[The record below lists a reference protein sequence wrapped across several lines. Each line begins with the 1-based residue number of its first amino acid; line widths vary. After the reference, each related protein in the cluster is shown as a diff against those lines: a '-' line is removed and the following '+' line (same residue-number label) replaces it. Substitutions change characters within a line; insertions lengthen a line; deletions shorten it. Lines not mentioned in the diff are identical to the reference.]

1 MKTNIKVLA
10 AGFVALAFSVSSNA
24 NLSILDSF
32 EYTDNYYPSDTTDYQ
47 NVFSIDGNDGYAYNS
62 GAGAGLTVG
71 YSVAGALVTYYLDP
85 ATPGAGAGAT
95 NEDLIFGGAAG
106 YLNFNAPG
114 VPAYAPTLSINY
126 SGLGVPSDFT
136 NLGDSFVV
144 GFAGT
149 DNSNA
154 GDFDLKVTVTTLGG
168 SLTVDKPI
176 LGSDYATSGQLALA
190 FDEFTGTGSFTQVT
204 NIFMQVITEAGSSLD
219 MNVDY
224 FGVVHAPAT
233 IGLLGLSLVGLGL
246 SRRRMKISK

>member
-1 MKTNIKVLA
+1 MKTNFKVLA
-10 AGFVALAFSVSSNA
+10 AGFVALAFSASSSA
-24 NLSILDSF
+24 NLTILDSF
-32 EYTDNYYPSDTTDYQ
+32 EYTDNYYPFDTTDYQ
-47 NVFSIDGNDGYAYNS
+47 NVFSIDGNDGYAFNN
-62 GAGAGLTVG
+62 GTGTGLTVG
-71 YSVAGALVTYYLDP
+71 YSEAGALVTYYLDP

-95 NEDLIFGGAAG
+95 NEDLILGGASG

-154 GDFDLKVTVTTLGG
+154 GDFDLKITVSTLGG
-168 SLTVDKPI
+168 TLVVDKPI
-176 LGSDYATSGQLALA
+176 LGSDYSTSGQLALA
-190 FDEFTGTGSFTQVT
+190 FSEFTGTGTFTAVT

-224 FGVVHAPAT
+224 FGVVPAPST
-233 IGLLGLSLVGLGL
+233 IGLLGITLVGLSL
-246 SRRRMKISK
+246 SRRRRVV